1 MRIPLFIATI
11 GLLIAATVAA
21 LAGLAAYVANR
32 VIPAQTRQDYRD
44 SSGVITGI
52 VGTLFAVSIGLVVV
66 AAWNQVNTATE
77 TSATEASNLTDV
89 YWYSRTLPAP
99 QRAALQSLATGYTT
113 TVIREEWPLM
123 AGQHRLSQ
131 NAWRASEQLRAFFQT
146 LQPDGGGP
154 SARYGQAMA
163 RMQAVLDA
171 RRSRAQMAD
180 TGVPPLLWVAL
191 AGCGLVA
198 LLPAI
203 LCGSSNR
210 KVHLTMAAAV
220 GGMVGLVLFLVYQLD
235 FPFSGGI
242 SVSPAAFEQALDR
255 FDSIRALGAG

>member
-1 MRIPLFIATI
+1 MLIATI
-11 GLLIAATVAA
+11 GLLVAMTVAA

-89 YWYSRTLPAP
+89 FWYSRALPAP
-99 QRAALQSLATGYTT
+99 QRATLQTLATGYVT
-113 TVIREEWPLM
+113 TVVREEWPLM
-123 AGQHRLSQ
+123 AGQHRLSP
-131 NAWRASEQLRAFFQT
+131 NAWRGSDRIRAFFQT
-146 LQPDGGGP
+146 VQPEGSGP
-154 SARYGQAMA
+154 SARYGQAMS

-171 RRSRAQMAD
+171 RRARAQMAD

-198 LLPAI
+198 LLPAV

-210 KVHLTMAAAV
+210 RVHITMAAAV

-242 SVSPAAFEQALDR
+242 SVSPAAFEQALSR

>member
-1 MRIPLFIATI
+1 MLVATL
-11 GLLIAATVAA
+11 GLLIAAAVAA
-21 LAGLAAYVANR
+21 LVGLAAYVANR
-32 VIPAQTRQDYRD
+32 VIPAQTRQDYRE
-44 SSGVITGI
+44 SSGLITGI
-52 VGTLFAVSIGLVVV
+52 VGTLFAISIGLVVV

-89 YWYSRTLPAP
+89 YWYSRSLPAP
-99 QRAALQSLATGYTT
+99 QRATLQTLATGYAT
-113 TVIREEWPLM
+113 TVIKEEWPLM

-131 NAWRASEQLRAFFQT
+131 NAWRASEQLRGFFQT
-146 LQPDGGGP
+146 IQPEGGGP
-154 SARYGQAMA
+154 SARYGQAMT

-191 AGCGLVA
+191 AGCGLIA
-198 LLPAI
+198 LLPAV
-203 LCGSSNR
+203 LCGSTNR
-210 KVHLTMAAAV
+210 AVHVTLAAAV
-220 GGMVGLVLFLVYQLD
+220 GAMVGLVLYLVYQLD

-255 FDSIRALGAG
+255 FDSIRAMGAG

>member
-1 MRIPLFIATI
+1 MLVAII

-21 LAGLAAYVANR
+21 LAGLAAYAANR

-44 SSGVITGI
+44 GSGVITGI

-89 YWYSRTLPAP
+89 FWYSRSLPAP
-99 QRAALQSLATGYTT
+99 QRATLQTLATGYAT
-113 TVIREEWPLM
+113 TVVREEWPIM
-123 AGQHRLSQ
+123 ASEHRLSQ
-131 NAWRASEQLRAFFQT
+131 NAWRLSDQIRSFFQT
-146 LQPDGGGP
+146 VQPDGSGP
-154 SARYGQAMA
+154 SARYGAAMA
-163 RMQAVLDA
+163 RMQTVLDS

-191 AGCGLVA
+191 GGCGLVA
-198 LLPAI
+198 LLPSI
-203 LCGSSNR
+203 LCGSANR
-210 KVHLTMAAAV
+210 RVHVILAAAV

-242 SVSPAAFEQALDR
+242 SISPAAFEQALHR
-255 FDSIRALGAG
+255 FDDIRALGAG

>member
-1 MRIPLFIATI
+1 MSVALF
-11 GLLIAATVAA
+11 GLLVAATVAA
-21 LAGLAAYVANR
+21 LVGLAAYVAGR
-32 VIPAQTRQDYRD
+32 VIPDQTRQDYRD
-44 SSGVITGI
+44 SSGLITGI

-89 YWYSRTLPAP
+89 FWYSRTLPTP
-99 QRAALQSLATGYTT
+99 QRATLQTLATGYAT
-113 TVIREEWPLM
+113 TVIDEEWPLM
-123 AGQHRLSQ
+123 AGQRRLSQ
-131 NAWRASEQLRAFFQT
+131 NAWRASEQLRSFFQT
-146 LQPDGGGP
+146 VEPEGGGP

-171 RRSRAQMAD
+171 RRARAQMAD

-191 AGCGLVA
+191 GGCGLVA
-198 LLPAI
+198 LLPAV
-203 LCGSSNR
+203 LCGSANR
-210 KVHLTMAAAV
+210 RVHITLAAAV

-242 SVSPAAFEQALDR
+242 SISPAAFEQALDR
-255 FDSIRALGAG
+255 FDSIRALDAG

>member
-1 MRIPLFIATI
+1 MLIAAI
-11 GLLIAATVAA
+11 GLLIAATFAA
-21 LAGLAAYVANR
+21 LAALAAYVANR
-32 VIPAQTRQDYRD
+32 RIPAQTRQDYRD
-44 SSGVITGI
+44 GSGVITGI

-99 QRAALQSLATGYTT
+99 QRVALQTLAGTYTT

-123 AGQHRLSQ
+123 AEEHRLSQ
-131 NAWRASEQLRAFFQT
+131 SAWRASEQLRAFFQT
-146 LQPDGGGP
+146 VQPDGSGP
-154 SARYGQAMA
+154 SARYGQAMS

-191 AGCGLVA
+191 AACGLVA
-198 LLPAI
+198 LLPSI
-203 LCGSSNR
+203 LCGSANR
-210 KVHLTMAAAV
+210 KVHITMAAAV

-255 FDSIRALGAG
+255 FASIRALGAG